1 MSQWYTK
8 LTPDEE
14 TGLAEYQ
21 YPESY
26 EFTTDYGEKRRLTFQ
41 KSGEDYFSLAS
52 GDSAIGNAWIHQ
64 GEKYYRYVNGSYYAE
79 LTEKQFTVDRKRF
92 LDDYDNRSVVG
103 YYESSNDVF
112 YRYLKVALGKKF
124 EKNQRWEYKSKVVK
138 SNGEEGD
145 LYFNVQIYSTYE
157 SWYYDVEMDFVNGNP
172 VLAVMKER
180 KQSSSTWTNTHN
192 ELHPEYE
199 RAGYLLDEDHNIEN
213 LPGIKVTYNPLA
225 YDRVSSFVV
234 SVNGDS
240 YPRASGFWH
249 HTSDGIAG
257 PIKVQCTG
265 FATYHDYNVVAKI
278 YINGVL
284 SEDETPTMAA
294 GDKVLIYFD
303 FTLKDRIPI
312 FLAEGRTEFP
322 NVYVDGTRIADVDE
336 NGVPLIYPG
345 DHIRC
350 YPKLSETQE
359 NTTIGARI
367 FPADEEGNQS
377 GYTAIKYDYS
387 LDTSD
392 VGSWNTYQRSTMHTV
407 SADDRFFFDIY
418 SGKACSVIAMTSI
431 PISVTIKASDGR
443 LVAFGENVLV
453 GNENLAEIV
462 VMLPAKGKITI
473 SSGGVSSGTTNRGT
487 KTEEYKFFRNTKVT
501 SDIKFSYTTV
511 S

>member
-26 EFTTDYGEKRRLTFQ
+26 EFTTDYGAKRRLTFQ

-52 GDSAIGNAWIHQ
+52 GDSATGNAWIHQ
-64 GEKYYRYVNGSYYAE
+64 GEKYYRYVNGNYYAE

-180 KQSSSTWTNTHN
+180 RQSSSTWTSTHN

-240 YPRASGFWH
+240 FARASGFWH

-418 SGKACSVIAMTSI
+418 SGKACSVIAVTSI

-473 SSGGVSSGTTNRGT
+473 SSGGISSGTTNNGT